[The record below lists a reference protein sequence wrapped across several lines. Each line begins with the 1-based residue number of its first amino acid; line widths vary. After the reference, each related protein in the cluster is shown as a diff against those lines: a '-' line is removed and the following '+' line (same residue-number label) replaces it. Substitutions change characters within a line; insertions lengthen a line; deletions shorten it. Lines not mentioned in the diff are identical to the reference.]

1 MIQAAPTRQILNLE
15 EERKLETIEECDSG
29 SDAEIQI

>member
-15 EERKLETIEECDSG
+15 EERKLETIEECDSDG
-29 SDAEIQI
+29 EIQI